1 MRRTDVI
8 KSNLF
13 VCLFVVV
20 FVQIQFKLK
29 VKVEIIVK
37 FAYILSEKM
46 IGSTDLMRDMTIIG
60 IKMVAFWTR
69 IDERTDE

>member
-8 KSNLF
+8 KSN
-13 VCLFVVV
+13 CLFVVV
-20 FVQIQFKLK
+20 FVQILQFKLK

-37 FAYILSEKM
+37 FVYILSEKM
-46 IGSTDLMRDMTIIG
+46 IGSTDLMRDRTIIR